1 MEIELKYAA
10 DGSDVCDA
18 VWEDSELSAMSVP
31 GEEDRRSEIFY
42 AVYYD
47 TFDHSLMKNDI
58 AFRIRKEGDTAAATL
73 KWNGKSDGPLHIRN
87 ELNLSLGEWRDGIEP
102 DLSIF
107 RESEIGGDL
116 EKIVGKKPLRPLM
129 RMGFRR
135 RSMRIGTETGI
146 AEISVDEGE
155 IVTEKGTAPI
165 SEVEIELFSGEAED
179 IKAVGEMLREKY
191 DLIPGSES
199 KFARGLKLLDLIQ
212 EENIR

>member
-10 DGSDVCDA
+10 RDCDVCDA
-18 VWEDSELSAMSVP
+18 IWEDSELSAMSVSD
-31 GEEDRRSEIFY
+31 EEERRSEMFY

-47 TFDHSLMKNDI
+47 TPDFALMKHEI
-58 AFRIRKEGDTAAATL
+58 AFRIRREGDRAAATL
-73 KWNGKSDGPLHIRN
+73 KWNGRSEGALHIRN

-102 DLSIF
+102 DPSMF
-107 RESEIGGDL
+107 HESGTGSEMEDIIG
-116 EKIVGKKPLRPLM
+116 EKPLKILM

-135 RSMRIGTETGI
+135 RSFRIGTKPGI
-146 AEISVDEGE
+146 AESSIDEGE

-199 KFARGLKLLDLIQ
+199 KFARGLKLLDLI
-212 EENIR
+212 